1 MMNARL
7 TTVVL
12 AMIAVLML
20 AGCAQLLP
28 PGWNNTDNQTVSDEM
43 NQVSEDVTVLDETEE
58 TETVV
63 EETVTEETPEEAP
76 EEVVPEETPAESTT
90 TPADSDLPRKV
101 VVEGDMVS
109 FPNLQAVDPDGD
121 KIAYTFTP
129 PLDAMG
135 KWQTKVGDAGEY
147 RVTITA
153 SDGKNSVS
161 QVVIVHVDPKNKAP
175 SIALAAKEIK
185 VKEGEQ
191 VTLSPR
197 VSDPDGDK
205 VTLTLEGWMT
215 SASKGTTFDDA
226 GVHEVELIATDGI
239 ATTRETVR
247 VIVENVNREPSISP
261 IADVV
266 IKENDKITVNPTAS
280 DPDGDKITFTYGL
293 PIAAD
298 GTWQSTHQDV
308 GKYRVNVTASD
319 GSLTALTSFLL
330 VVESLNNPPVIQ
342 LADLVTVNEGNTV
355 TLQPAITDP
364 EGDELS
370 ITYMGWMKSN
380 TYVTTFED
388 SGSHLVTI
396 TVSDG
401 INTVKKDVTVMVND
415 VNRAP
420 SFGSGAFS

>member
-43 NQVSEDVTVLDETEE
+43 SQVSEDVTVLDETEE

-63 EETVTEETPEEAP
+63 EETVTEEAPEEAVPEEAP
-76 EEVVPEETPAESTT
+76 VESTV

-135 KWQTKVGDAGEY
+135 KWQTKVGDAGDY

-161 QVVIVHVDPKNKAP
+161 QVVIVQVGPKNKP
-175 SIALAAKEIK
+175 PTIALAAKEIK

-191 VTLSPR
+191 VTVNPR

-205 VTLTLEGWMT
+205 VTLTFEGWM
-215 SASKGTTFDDA
+215 SAASKGTTFDDA
-226 GVHEVELIATDGI
+226 GVHEVELVASDGI
-239 ATTRETVR
+239 ATVREIVR
-247 VIVENVNREPSISP
+247 VIVENVNRAPSINP

-280 DPDGDKITFTYGL
+280 DPDGDKVSFTYST

-298 GTWQSTHQDV
+298 GTWQSARQDV

-342 LADLVTVNEGNTV
+342 LADLVTIDEGNTV
-355 TLQPAITDP
+355 TLQPAISDP

-380 TYVTTFED
+380 TYATTFED